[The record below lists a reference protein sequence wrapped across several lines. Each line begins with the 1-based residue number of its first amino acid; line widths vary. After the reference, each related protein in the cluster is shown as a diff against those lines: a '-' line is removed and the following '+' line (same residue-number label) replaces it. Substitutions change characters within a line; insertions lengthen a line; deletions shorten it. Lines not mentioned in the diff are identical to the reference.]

1 MKIGVRGHKVDY
13 FHPIDDE
20 ASNPPAM
27 FFGGVHG
34 EHCSF
39 PQNVC
44 LQCTELWGSQ
54 GQQQKGHGP
63 STKGRVCARH

>member
-1 MKIGVRGHKVDY
+1 MKMGLWAIKLIVSYFPYSY

-20 ASNPPAM
+20 VSNPRAM
-27 FFGGVHG
+27 FFGRVHG

-44 LQCTELWGSQ
+44 LQHTELWGSE
-54 GQQQKGHGP
+54 GQQQKGP
-63 STKGRVCARH
+63 WDF